1 MAEQLNPLI
10 MTKETAQ
17 PVSPLLHHDWHY
29 VEHNSL
35 EQLSAQEWQTLLAQR
50 QSYYRE
56 EQARQALRLLAA
68 SQNDPTFGYR
78 VNNYQHCLQS
88 ATLALRDGLSEED
101 VVVCLFHDVGFI
113 TCPDNHGEF
122 AAALLGNYVSQ
133 RNHWMLQR
141 HALFQDVHSRNHP
154 HADPKA
160 RDRWLG
166 HPHFEWAATFVER
179 YDQAAIDPNYECAP
193 LSHFE
198 PMVMRLFARTPLQL
212 PLP

>member
-1 MAEQLNPLI
+1 MAEQLRTII
-10 MTKETAQ
+10 MTKDTDKAI
-17 PVSPLLHHDWHY
+17 SPLLREDWSY
-29 VEHNSL
+29 VEHSAL
-35 EQLSAQEWQTLLAQR
+35 EQLSAQEWQTLLPQR
-50 QSYYRE
+50 AAYYRQ
-56 EQARQALRLLAA
+56 EQARQALRLQA
-68 SQNDPTFGYR
+68 
-78 VNNYQHCLQS
+78 

-113 TCPDNHGEF
+113 TCPDSHGEF
-122 AAALLGNYVSQ
+122 AAALLGNYVSE

-141 HALFQDVHSRNHP
+141 HALFQDVHSPNHP
-154 HADPKA
+154 YADPKA

-179 YDQAAIDPNYECAP
+179 YDQAAIDPNYDSAP

-198 PMVMRLFARTPLQL
+198 PMVMRLFAKPPRPM